1 MKQFCE
7 EVLKFLRSEYND
19 SYRFDIE
26 CHVTVP
32 ADISSCHEYAKLTVT
47 VTPGYK
53 LVIVNASMQ
62 WLFSLYMTGDFI
74 EERKQ
79 FRWQKELIDMIEGG

>member
-7 EVLKFLRSEYND
+7 EVLKFLQSEYND

-32 ADISSCHEYAKLTVT
+32 ADISSGYESAKLTIT
-47 VTPGYK
+47 ITPCYK
-53 LVIVNASMQ
+53 LVIVNDSMQ
-62 WLFSLYMTGDFI
+62 WLFSLYLTGEFI